1 MIWYWLIFSIV
12 LFFCIIDIFKISIR
26 TFYKKS
32 LLSGLIILLG
42 LFAGLRFECDN
53 DYLEYVRIYS
63 QAPTLGEFFAGGYN
77 LTDVYGEPF
86 FVITNILFKTIKA
99 PDYIFLTFISFLNL
113 FFLYKVIVGFSKYWF
128 LSLFLYVALMYLGG
142 GFTQIRFGVA
152 TTLVWYG
159 ILQYFKGRFKLSIVI
174 LICAT
179 MFHISAASAVII
191 YFANRFLK
199 LNLKIIL
206 CILTVSIAIT
216 FFSFSDFFVRF
227 IGVFF
232 GDSRYENYFLLEN
245 YTEKASSFSI
255 YFYSFNLLIY
265 WFFRKQMIRNSSKDL
280 FLFFFKIGITA
291 VFFGAIF
298 NQMAILARFGL
309 ILQFVFIFIL
319 PYTFGI
325 KPMRIIMLAF
335 LILYGA
341 FRFNQYLGEE
351 SFIQEYQSVIFNK

>member
-1 MIWYWLIFSIV
+1 MIWYWLIFVIV

-26 TFYKKS
+26 TVYKKG
-32 LLSGLIILLG
+32 LLAGLIVLLG

-77 LTDVYGEPF
+77 LSDVYGEPF
-86 FVITNILFKTIKA
+86 FVITNIIFKTIKA
-99 PDYIFLTFISFLNL
+99 PDYIYLSFVAFLNL
-113 FFLYKVIVGFSKYWF
+113 FFLYKVIIGFSKYWF

-159 ILQYFKGRFKLSIVI
+159 LLQYFKGRFKLSILI

-179 MFHISAASAVII
+179 MFHISAASAIII

-199 LNLKIIL
+199 LNLKVIVSIL
-206 CILTVSIAIT
+206 AVSIAIT
-216 FFSFSDFFVRF
+216 FFSFSDLFVQF

-232 GDSRYENYFLLEN
+232 GDSRYENYFLLEG
-245 YTEKASSFSI
+245 YTEKASSFST
-255 YFYSFNLLIY
+255 YFYSFNILIY
-265 WFFRKQMIRNSSKDL
+265 WFFRKQMIKNSNRNL
-280 FLFFFKIGITA
+280 FLFFFKIGLTA
-291 VFFGAIF
+291 IFFGAIF

-319 PYTFGI
+319 PYTFGV
-325 KPMRIIMLAF
+325 KPLRIIMLVF
-335 LILYGA
+335 LMLYGT
-341 FRFNQYLGEE
+341 FRFKQYLGEE
-351 SFIQEYQSVIFNK
+351 SFIQEYQNVIFNK